1 MENKIAEL
9 SQKITDGVSTVF
21 TSDKYKS
28 YLKQA
33 SIFHNYSFRNMMLIF
48 LQKDNATQV
57 AGFTTWNKLNRKI
70 NKGEKGIAI
79 FAPCKLQ
86 KKIIDEDGNEEVDI
100 KIRFKAVSVFDI
112 SQTNGEPLK
121 SICDS
126 LSGDVKDYKVIFD
139 SVKNISPCK
148 INFENISGGARG
160 YYSPTDNKIGIKYGM
175 SDEQTLKTLFHEIA
189 HATLQHDVGGNKSIK
204 EIQAESVAFMM
215 CDHFGVDSS
224 SYSFEYIANW
234 SNTEDVAVLQETLT
248 TIHKTATELI
258 YKVDKSIEEIKKS
271 TMKITENKSQ
281 QSLSDKLSK
290 AKVSTSTKPV
300 DKLNFENNITDL
312 N

>member
-1 MENKIAEL
+1 MIVKFMEVNLVENKIAEL

-126 LSGDVKDYKVIFD
+126 LSGDVKDYKIF
-139 SVKNISPCK
+139 
-148 INFENISGGARG
+148 F
-160 YYSPTDNKIGIKYGM
+160 DNHLVPFNLN
-175 SDEQTLKTLFHEIA
+175 LKKMLRAIHSA
-189 HATLQHDVGGNKSIK
+189 PRL
-204 EIQAESVAFMM
+204 IQIPFNPKLRV
-215 CDHFGVDSS
+215 
-224 SYSFEYIANW
+224 IAN
-234 SNTEDVAVLQETLT
+234 T
-248 TIHKTATELI
+248 
-258 YKVDKSIEEIKKS
+258 
-271 TMKITENKSQ
+271 
-281 QSLSDKLSK
+281 
-290 AKVSTSTKPV
+290 
-300 DKLNFENNITDL
+300 
-312 N
+312 